1 MFWTRVTLNNIFVLF
16 IDKSS
21 FLNNNTQTSC
31 PVATSC
37 QINPVHLA
45 ITHAP
50 PRFLWITAVT
60 RRTATSA
67 TVIALASVVTSGP
80 AITRTSVAGAVSGC
94 TLRRW
99 NGSDNHQKRQNQN
112 KCRFFNWGHLFW
124 NKIGIICL
132 TIWWLPFSS
141 IFFKNNYLG
150 FQGGQ
155 GKRLLLKLYLKS
167 LKLEQA
173 SDLPKHAVNL
183 HAKNDNFQ
191 HM

>member
-1 MFWTRVTLNNIFVLF
+1 M
-16 IDKSS
+16 
-21 FLNNNTQTSC
+21 
-31 PVATSC
+31 ATSC

-45 ITHAP
+45 ITNAFVTCP
-50 PRFLWITAVT
+50 WMTAVT
-60 RRTATSA
+60 HIYTVACAMVLSETSA
-67 TVIALASVVTSGP
+67 NTSGK
-80 AITRTSVAGAVSGC
+80 TRSHGAAGAVSSS
-94 TLRRW
+94 TLRWW

-112 KCRFFNWGHLFW
+112 ECRFFNWGHLFW

-150 FQGGQ
+150 FQGDQ

-167 LKLEQA
+167 LKLKQA
-173 SDLPKHAVNL
+173 SDLLKHAVNL